1 MITSVPTYDHIKTE
15 LPGVNERRDIFA
27 PAEHRAAFEQAIT
40 EKKIAE
46 GWPQTDM
53 KLLLERNRHGGYKS
67 VYYDGAWWAWRLLN
81 GLIEPNQPEDDL
93 DDLI

>member
-1 MITSVPTYDHIKTE
+1 MTALTHDHIKTE
-15 LPGVNERRDIFA
+15 LPGVNERHDISV
-27 PAEHRAAFEQAIT
+27 PAEQRAAFEQAIT

-46 GWPQTDM
+46 GWPESDM
-53 KLLLERNRHGGYKS
+53 KLLLERNVHGGYKS

-81 GLIEPNQPEDDL
+81 GLIDPPALEDDW